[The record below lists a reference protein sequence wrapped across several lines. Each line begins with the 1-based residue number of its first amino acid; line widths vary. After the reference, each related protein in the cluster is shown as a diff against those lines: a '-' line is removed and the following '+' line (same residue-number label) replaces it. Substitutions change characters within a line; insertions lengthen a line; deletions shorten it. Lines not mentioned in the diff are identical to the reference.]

1 MKLNDIYTD
10 LNKTIH
16 LNKKKKNKEFILE
29 PLKANIDNFNSHLN
43 SIIKLNKKKKI
54 IINKKNKKNIDS
66 INKKISKKIDL
77 KKIIQNQKL
86 INKLIN
92 SIKDLFIYKKNKT
105 IKIKTNKIN
114 QFKNN
119 TNIDKNNTYKIKNKF
134 KYFIYF
140 LTIDFLLANLL
151 FWLSILNLKNIS
163 SNNYESKIKNSY
175 ILSNLSELLYFPF
188 KIVPIS
194 NLQNTIHT
202 NSIIKNTDLILLK
215 YINLY
220 KNNKNSKLFL
230 TDTIKENREEILS
243 TQENINK
250 IKSSL
255 SKIKLDKN
263 PKYYSYL
270 TNYKEAINILNLLT
284 QDLKNN
290 SNILSI
296 LWDKEVRKYLVLF
309 QNNDEIR
316 ATWGFPG
323 SVWIISIYKWKIVDF
338 KKEDIYK
345 LEWDIN
351 KEYKKKIKAPYWL
364 DKVNPYLTLKDSNF
378 YSSYFQSANPI
389 NFFLQK
395 WEFKMDWIAFINT
408 NTINEILK
416 VIWWVYFKDIDEKIN
431 EDNFNELISIL
442 VEAKISKKWTLWTPK
457 KILFDFAKK
466 LEEKIKKNWNIKK
479 IAKILIND
487 IKNREIWIIL
497 FNKNENEF
505 IRKLWLNSDINFD
518 KYTNYIYPIYTSL
531 SQNKSDRYL
540 DINYNITTKQ
550 TRKYNKC
557 NYETNLNITLKHTF
571 TDNDKQRL
579 LNNFKKYNIT
589 NNTEKLLNI
598 QWQWNNKQFVK
609 IILPKWSII
618 SAKTNSNIWK
628 NVNSNLITF
637 FTDLKPWEK
646 KQYNFK
652 YKIQNKECDNYI
664 FSLLKQPWI
673 KKYNI
678 NYKFI
683 NYSNQTK
690 ELKFENLKKDF
701 YYIEK

>member
-10 LNKTIH
+10 LDKTIH

-29 PLKANIDNFNSHLN
+29 PLKANIDSFNNHLN

-54 IINKKNKKNIDS
+54 IINKKNKNNIDS
-66 INKKISKKIDL
+66 FNKKISKKIDL

-86 INKLIN
+86 LNRFL
-92 SIKDLFIYKKNKT
+92 
-105 IKIKTNKIN
+105 
-114 QFKNN
+114 
-119 TNIDKNNTYKIKNKF
+119 NKF
-134 KYFIYF
+134 KEFKLFPKKSNQKDKSKNNILKYIFIF
-140 LTIDFLLANLL
+140 LLLDFLLASIF
-151 FWLSILNLKNIS
+151 FWLSISNLKNIS
-163 SNNYESKIKNSY
+163 SKNYETKVKNSY

-188 KIVPIS
+188 KIIPID
-194 NLQNTIHT
+194 NLKNTIHT

-230 TDTIKENREEILS
+230 TDIIKENRGEILS
-243 TQENINK
+243 TQENIDK
-250 IKSSL
+250 IKSNL
-255 SKIKLDKN
+255 NKIKLDENSKHYN
-263 PKYYSYL
+263 YL
-270 TNYKEAINILNLLT
+270 TNYKKTINILDLLT

-296 LWDKEVRKYLVLF
+296 LWDKEVRKYLILF

-378 YSSYFQSANPI
+378 YSSYFQSANSI

-416 VIWWVYFKDIDEKIN
+416 AIWWVYFEDIDEKIN
-431 EDNFNELISIL
+431 ENNFNELISIL
-442 VEAKISKKWTLWTPK
+442 VEAKVSKKWTLWTPK

-479 IAKILIND
+479 ISKILIND
-487 IKNREIWIIL
+487 IQNREIWVIL

-518 KYTNYIYPIYTSL
+518 KYTNYIYPVYTSL

-579 LNNFKKYNIT
+579 LDSFKKYNIT

-637 FTDLKPWEK
+637 FTDLKPWEE

-652 YKIQNKECDNYI
+652 YKIQNKECNNYI